1 MNVIKRRAFMS
12 AIFSTQSWD
21 FMGETLL
28 LLQRQLRGNGGM
40 VVWHRVDILI
50 YQRAET
56 SHVSADPRKR
66 PAVTH
71 AC

>member
-12 AIFSTQSWD
+12 AIFPTQSWD

-28 LLQRQLRGNGGM
+28 LQRQLRKGM

-66 PAVTH
+66 PAVKH